1 MEYVNC
7 RQKKLTFSSTRTSL
21 EQPVFRCLI
30 YLASLERTS
39 NGVVAPC
46 FLNGRRSG
54 WGHGEEGVAFRH
66 CAGVKRTAAA
76 KAKGGR
82 TKREQ
87 GVSCHPLHREH
98 VSEAGLNSGRDGTG
112 RASCKTV
119 TLMKSCLGNG
129 HREERDLHPHPPQAR
144 RQFSRRGGGGK

>member
-1 MEYVNC
+1 
-7 RQKKLTFSSTRTSL
+7 
-21 EQPVFRCLI
+21 
-30 YLASLERTS
+30 
-39 NGVVAPC
+39 VAP

-87 GVSCHPLHREH
+87 GVSCHPLRREH
-98 VSEAGLNSGRDGTG
+98 VRLAGLNSGRDGTV
-112 RASCKTV
+112 RASCKAKQDAI

-144 RQFSRRGGGGK
+144 RQFSRRGGRRKMIPKGGGREKEKGK